1 VPHETLSHLQ
11 ATGTFLRTEF
21 ELNVVAMKRMLNNS
35 VAYPSVRIEH
45 REYCTKWR
53 SERTL
58 AIGKYILWVP
68 YVCRSVL
75 CTSCSVM
82 SYMRCEM
89 SDRAPETRSASDGN
103 PKRLGSYSRCKKK
116 PRWVSRARG
125 PSSVFRISTTST
137 QNFSS
142 QDLQQVSCRFVSV
155 LKITR
160 STSDYIHICK
170 QS

>member
-35 VAYPSVRIEH
+35 VAYPSVRIKH

-58 AIGKYILWVP
+58 AIGKYILWIL

-89 SDRAPETRSASDGN
+89 SDVPPKLNRSASDGN
-103 PKRLGSYSRCKKK
+103 PKRLGSYSRCKKN
-116 PRWVSRARG
+116 PAGSAGQGDRLLSFVFLRLQLLLSRL
-125 PSSVFRISTTST
+125 TTRELS
-137 QNFSS
+137 
-142 QDLQQVSCRFVSV
+142 
-155 LKITR
+155 
-160 STSDYIHICK
+160 ICL
-170 QS
+170 SFEDNY